1 MREKSIGLSELSHWP
16 HNDLK
21 NGKYWLLKYF
31 ASFSVINYK
40 KLRAEFFLSLRWTVF
55 FIRAKKI
62 PDRFDPVKW
71 YPHGD
76 HKLGSRQVHVGNHL
90 GARVLHLQNH
100 VQVHVGNHL
109 GAGVLHL
116 QNHDQ
121 VHNGNHLGAGVLHLQ
136 NHDQVHNGNHLG
148 AGVLH
153 LRKHDEVH
161 VGNHL
166 GARVLH
172 LQNHD
177 HDLGAGVLRGV
188 YSY

>member
-1 MREKSIGLSELSHWP
+1 MR
-16 HNDLK
+16 N
-21 NGKYWLLKYF
+21 F
-31 ASFSVINYK
+31 FS
-40 KLRAEFFLSLRWTVF
+40 RCAGQFF

-76 HKLGSRQVHVGNHL
+76 HKLGSRQVHV
-90 GARVLHLQNH
+90 
-100 VQVHVGNHL
+100 
-109 GAGVLHL
+109 
-116 QNHDQ
+116 
-121 VHNGNHLGAGVLHLQ
+121 GNHLGAGVLHLQ